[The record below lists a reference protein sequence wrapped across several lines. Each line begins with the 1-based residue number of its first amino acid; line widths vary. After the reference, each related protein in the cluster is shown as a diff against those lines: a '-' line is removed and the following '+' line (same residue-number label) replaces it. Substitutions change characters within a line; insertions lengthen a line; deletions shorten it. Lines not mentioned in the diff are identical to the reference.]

1 MKYLNIEDYRVVKK
15 ELGYI
20 NSTDVDKLINCTVK
34 SNEKKTVNR
43 FMRDNFEYNFLTP
56 TIIKTVIIPK
66 MIKGEEIMCLKEY
79 NERMAKLAILNEM
92 IIDLEL

>member
-20 NSTDVDKLINCTVK
+20 NSTDVDKLMNYAVK
-34 SNEKKTVNR
+34 SKDKKTVNR

-56 TIIKTVIIPK
+56 TIIRTEIVPK

-79 NERMAKLAILNEM
+79 NERMEKLAILNEM
-92 IIDLEL
+92 IIDLDL

>member
-15 ELGYI
+15 VLGCI
-20 NSTDVDKLINCTVK
+20 KSTDVDKLMNYAVNSK
-34 SNEKKTVNR
+34 DKKIVNR

-56 TIIKTVIIPK
+56 TNITREIVPK
-66 MIKGEEIMCLKEY
+66 MIKGEEILCLKEY
-79 NERMAKLAILNEM
+79 NERMEKLQILNEM

>member
-1 MKYLNIEDYRVVKK
+1 MKYLNIEDYRVVKE
-15 ELGYI
+15 ELGHI
-20 NSTDVDKLINCTVK
+20 NSTDVDKLMNYAVK
-34 SNEKKTVNR
+34 SNQKKTVNR

-56 TIIKTVIIPK
+56 TNITREIVPK

-79 NERMAKLAILNEM
+79 NERMEKLQILNEM

>member
-1 MKYLNIEDYRVVKK
+1 MKYLNIEDYRVVKQ

-20 NSTDVDKLINCTVK
+20 NSTDVDKLMNYAVK
-34 SNEKKTVNR
+34 SKNKKTVNR

-56 TIIKTVIIPK
+56 TIIKVPK

-79 NERMAKLAILNEM
+79 NERMDKLQILNEM
-92 IIDLEL
+92 IKDLEL

>member
-1 MKYLNIEDYRVVKK
+1 MKYLNIEDYRVVKQ

-20 NSTDVDKLINCTVK
+20 KSTDVDKLINYTVK
-34 SNEKKTVNR
+34 SNQKKTVNR

-56 TIIKTVIIPK
+56 TNITKVIVPK

-79 NERMAKLAILNEM
+79 NERMEKLQILNEM
-92 IIDLEL
+92 IKDLEL

>member
-15 ELGYI
+15 VLGYI
-20 NSTDVDKLINCTVK
+20 SSTDVDKLMNYAVK
-34 SNEKKTVNR
+34 SKDKKTVNR

-56 TIIKTVIIPK
+56 TNITTVIVPK

-79 NERMAKLAILNEM
+79 NERMEKLAILNET
-92 IIDLEL
+92 IKELDL

>member
-20 NSTDVDKLINCTVK
+20 NSTDVDKLMNYAVK
-34 SNEKKTVNR
+34 SNQKKTVNR

-56 TIIKTVIIPK
+56 TNITKVIIPK
-66 MIKGEEIMCLKEY
+66 MIKGEEIICLKEY
-79 NERMAKLAILNEM
+79 NERMDKLQILNEM
-92 IIDLEL
+92 IKDLEL

>member
-20 NSTDVDKLINCTVK
+20 KSTDVDKLMNYAVK
-34 SNEKKTVNR
+34 SNQKKTVNR

-56 TIIKTVIIPK
+56 TIIKTEIVPK
-66 MIKGEEIMCLKEY
+66 MINGEEIMCLKEY
-79 NERMAKLAILNEM
+79 NERMEKLEILNEM
-92 IIDLEL
+92 IEGLNL

>member
-20 NSTDVDKLINCTVK
+20 KSTDVDKLMNYVVK
-34 SNEKKTVNR
+34 SKEKKTVNR

-56 TIIKTVIIPK
+56 TNITKVIIPK
-66 MIKGEEIMCLKEY
+66 MIKGEEIMSLKEY
-79 NERMAKLAILNEM
+79 NERMEKLQILNEM
-92 IIDLEL
+92 IIDLNL

>member
-15 ELGYI
+15 VLGCI
-20 NSTDVDKLINCTVK
+20 KSTDVDKLMNYAVNSK
-34 SNEKKTVNR
+34 DKKTVNR

-56 TIIKTVIIPK
+56 TNITREIVPK

-79 NERMAKLAILNEM
+79 NERMEKLAILNEM
-92 IIDLEL
+92 IIDLDL

>member
-15 ELGYI
+15 ELDYI
-20 NSTDVDKLINCTVK
+20 RDTNVDKLMNYAVK
-34 SNEKKTVNR
+34 SKEKKTVNR

-56 TIIKTVIIPK
+56 TIIKTVIVPK

-79 NERMAKLAILNEM
+79 NERMDKLAILNEM
-92 IIDLEL
+92 IKELEL